1 MRTFAK
7 FVPSFAAGVL
17 LLFPVSPI
25 PAQTTQESTE
35 LVRRLARHFSEKP
48 PVQFE
53 ILQTAD
59 RQPQT
64 DRMVRDNRPARM
76 VDSVARSL
84 LTHLTQE
91 RDALRQVLAESIG
104 VPDQLK
110 NR

>member
-7 FVPSFAAGVL
+7 FVSSFAAGVL

-48 PVQFE
+48 PAQFE
-53 ILQTAD
+53 ILQTD
-59 RQPQT
+59 RQPQM

-76 VDSVARSL
+76 VDSVAQSL

-104 VPDQLK
+104 VPDQPK